1 MTENNKYKQI
11 IELNQVPKISQ
22 NHCYAFGFLTL
33 KKMKE
38 FKLKDLKKALDKMT
52 KEELNQPIL
61 YVSDNLCLSGTIT
74 GIGKARATL
83 YNTFEDDPAELYTM
97 AQLKENYDKE
107 EIESFAIEINR
118 GDFVMKF

>member
-1 MTENNKYKQI
+1 MQAQNN
-11 IELNQVPKISQ
+11 NNPKPNTAIDCSS
-22 NHCYAFGFLTL
+22 CYHFGFLYTN
-33 KKMKE
+33 KMKE

-61 YVSDNLCLSGTIT
+61 YVSDDLCLSGTVT
-74 GIGKARATL
+74 GIGKAKATL

-97 AQLKENYDKE
+97 KQLKENYDKE

-118 GDFVMKF
+118 GDFVIKF

>member
-1 MTENNKYKQI
+1 
-11 IELNQVPKISQ
+11 
-22 NHCYAFGFLTL
+22 
-33 KKMKE
+33 MKD

-52 KEELNQPIL
+52 KEELNQPLL
-61 YVSDNLCLSGTIT
+61 YVSDDLCLSGTII

-97 AQLKENYDKE
+97 KQLKERYDKE
-107 EIESFAIEINR
+107 EIESFEIEIKK

>member
-1 MTENNKYKQI
+1 MLSLRLFNT
-11 IELNQVPKISQ
+11 
-22 NHCYAFGFLTL
+22 

-61 YVSDNLCLSGTIT
+61 YVSDNLCLSGTVT
-74 GIGKARATL
+74 GIGKAKATL

-97 AQLKENYDKE
+97 KELKENYDKE
-107 EIESFAIEINR
+107 EIESFAVEINR
-118 GDFVMKF
+118 GDFVIKF